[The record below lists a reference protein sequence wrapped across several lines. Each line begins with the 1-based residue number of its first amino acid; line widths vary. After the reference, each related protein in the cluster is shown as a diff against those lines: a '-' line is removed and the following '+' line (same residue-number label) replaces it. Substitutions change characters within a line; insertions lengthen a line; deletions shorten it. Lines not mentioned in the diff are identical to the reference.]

1 MTKAELVAKRNE
13 NLLRIEANRS
23 NRPRGESDSRYYED
37 CIDAVWAAFYRNLK
51 AKGAEGNPLP
61 PPSKKMGNR

>member
-1 MTKAELVAKRNE
+1 MTKAELVAKRDKA
-13 NLLRIEANRS
+13 LLQIEANRS

-37 CIDAVWAAFYRNLK
+37 CIDAVWAAFYQNLK

-61 PPSKKMGNR
+61 PLSER